1 MNKIG
6 SHLVASIDQPNF
18 LDDHDRTRIGEASL
32 QASTFTLKKPAATLP
47 SSLQ

>member
-1 MNKIG
+1 VNKIG

-18 LDDHDRTRIGEASL
+18 LDDRTRIGEASL